1 MMTVAILGGGPG
13 GYEAALV
20 ARQLGGDATL
30 MAAIVTVETA
40 LALLTL
46 PLALIWVV

>member
-1 MMTVAILGGGPG
+1 MLITF
-13 GYEAALV
+13 AALPGASTAYIL